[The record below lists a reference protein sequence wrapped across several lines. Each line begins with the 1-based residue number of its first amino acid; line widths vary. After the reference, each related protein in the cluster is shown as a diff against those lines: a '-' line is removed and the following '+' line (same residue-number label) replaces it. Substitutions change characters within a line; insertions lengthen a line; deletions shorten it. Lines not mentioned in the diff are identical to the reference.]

1 MLYDIK
7 QLHSP
12 NFQSRGDFKPLIIV
26 DHITDGQDSVAT
38 SEEQE
43 ISAVHNTFLSAA
55 SQCSSH
61 FEVNPDGTIEQYCRI
76 EDDSWTQGLYAPA
89 IAVAPSPIV
98 RNMGVN
104 PNYYSVS
111 IEFIGF
117 KDHGG
122 DGAITEAQFWAGCWL
137 HKWIQTEVFRIY
149 GHKIPLN
156 NTFVIGHC
164 HIDPINRP
172 FDPGPKFPW
181 VRLFTELA
189 IADNMTMQDYEG
201 RLTYLGSDAAKTAKA
216 YAIAN
221 ELIYLWNLTLID
233 DGTGKWAKGI
243 LLRLHPIMTDLKLMT
258 KPYSE
263 DASVSDVYNQILY
276 LYNTGQQKDGDG
288 IWAKTQLLTLY
299 PYMLSN
305 GLVPS

>member
-12 NFQSRGDFKPLIIV
+12 NFQSRGAYVPIIV
-26 DHITDGQDSVAT
+26 VNHITDGQDSVAT
-38 SEEQE
+38 TEEQE
-43 ISAVHNTFLSAA
+43 ISAVHNTFLSSA

-61 FEVNPDGTIEQYCRI
+61 FEINPDGSIEQYCRI
-76 EDDSWTQGLYAPA
+76 EDDSWTQGLSMDRIPN
-89 IAVAPSPIV
+89 APSPIV

-104 PNYYSVS
+104 PNFYSVS
-111 IEFIGF
+111 IEFIAY

-122 DGAITEAQFWAGCWL
+122 DGAITEAQYWAGCWL
-137 HKWIQTEVFRIY
+137 HKWIQTEVQRIY

-156 NTFVIGHC
+156 STYVIGHC

-181 VRLFTELA
+181 SRLFTELA
-189 IADNMTMQDYEG
+189 VADNMSMEDYEG
-201 RLTYLGSDAAKTAKA
+201 RLSYLGSDTAKTERS

-221 ELIYLWNLTLID
+221 EVIYLWNLSLSNA
-233 DGTGKWAKGI
+233 KSAAWAKQT
-243 LLRLHPIMTDLKLMT
+243 LLKLHPVLTSLKLLT
-258 KPYSE
+258 LPYNE
-263 DASVSDVYNQILY
+263 DTSIKDIYNQILY
-276 LYNTGQQKDGDG
+276 LYNTGHQKDGAG
-288 IWAKTQLLTLY
+288 EWAKTQLLTLY

-305 GLVPS
+305 GLINT